1 MITSYIHV
9 IVCPMYS
16 YGESDVAMI
25 RYGGESDVAMAGH
38 SDVRLDYSPDHG
50 PRSEAVSVTGMELLL
65 KPDQYCQEQ

>member
-1 MITSYIHV
+1 
-9 IVCPMYS
+9 
-16 YGESDVAMI
+16 MI

-65 KPDQYCQEQ
+65 EPDQDCQEQ